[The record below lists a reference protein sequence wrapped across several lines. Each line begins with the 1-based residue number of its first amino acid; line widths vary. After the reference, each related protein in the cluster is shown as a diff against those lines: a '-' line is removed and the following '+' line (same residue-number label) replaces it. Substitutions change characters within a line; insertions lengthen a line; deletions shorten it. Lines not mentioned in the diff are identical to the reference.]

1 MSSALAVAAVTAV
14 LRSLLDDR
22 LIARGVTATLG
33 GVIVSALPPDRIPIG
48 ADERSQL
55 NLFLHRLTP
64 NSSWRTAR
72 PTSASARPPLALDL
86 HYLVTAYGEQDFHAE
101 ILLGHAMQL
110 LQESP
115 VIDHARIRD
124 VLNAVA
130 PVGSAGLV
138 SSGRAALADSSLAEQ
153 LEQISICAEF
163 LSSDESSRLWSAL
176 QARYRPSVAYRVS
189 TVLIHGT

>member
-22 LIARGVTATLG
+22 LIARGVTANLG
-33 GVIVSALPPDRIPIG
+33 GVTVSALPPDRIPIG

-64 NSSWRTAR
+64 NSSWRSAR
-72 PTSASARPPLALDL
+72 PSSASTRPPLALDL

-110 LQESP
+110 LQDNP
-115 VIDHARIRD
+115 VIGRETIRE
-124 VLNAVA
+124 VLTAVA
-130 PVGSAGLV
+130 PAGGAGLV
-138 SSGRAALADSSLAEQ
+138 SSGRAALADSSLADQ
-153 LEQISICAEF
+153 LEQIAICADF

-189 TVLIHGT
+189 TVLIHGA